1 MASTLVPLR
10 SLARLEHMSTDQARP
25 LALRKFSHFRRF
37 PISFML
43 RRTAMLLCKT
53 LLLLLGIIG
62 LAATH
67 LKFEEGQVTLLIQ
80 QL

>member
-1 MASTLVPLR
+1 
-10 SLARLEHMSTDQARP
+10 
-25 LALRKFSHFRRF
+25 
-37 PISFML
+37 ML